1 MQLNFARFEPNLIFF
16 VNIFKTK
23 TILSSIQILI
33 NKFETLSISY
43 QNLIIDFPILLK
55 SIMLLFR
62 YNLTFYNFTF
72 VLLF

>member
-1 MQLNFARFEPNLIFF
+1 MQLNFARFAPNLIFF

-43 QNLIIDFPILLK
+43 QNLIIDFPIH
-55 SIMLLFR
+55 S
-62 YNLTFYNFTF
+62 FY
-72 VLLF
+72 

>member
-1 MQLNFARFEPNLIFF
+1 MQLNFARFAPNLIFF